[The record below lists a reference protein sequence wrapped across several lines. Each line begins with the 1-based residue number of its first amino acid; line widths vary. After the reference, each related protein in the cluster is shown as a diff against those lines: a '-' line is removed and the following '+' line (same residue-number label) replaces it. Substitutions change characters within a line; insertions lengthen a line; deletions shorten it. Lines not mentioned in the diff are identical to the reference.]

1 MSFPCRWW
9 PNRAAG
15 GTVEATIAEVLR
27 RVAVPD
33 EAGRELVREACEE
46 AAAG

>member
-1 MSFPCRWW
+1 MSFPGRGW

-15 GTVEATIAEVLR
+15 GTVEATIAEVFR
-27 RVAVPD
+27 RVAVRD
-33 EAGRELVREACEE
+33 EAGREIVREACEE